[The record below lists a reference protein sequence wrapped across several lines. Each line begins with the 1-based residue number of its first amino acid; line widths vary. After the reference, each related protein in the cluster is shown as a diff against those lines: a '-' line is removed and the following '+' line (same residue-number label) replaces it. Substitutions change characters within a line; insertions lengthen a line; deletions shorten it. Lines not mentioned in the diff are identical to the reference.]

1 LDAIEGGPEARGE
14 ITRLLLEAGEG
25 DRQALDR
32 VLPLVYEQLKT
43 IARQR
48 LRAEKADLT
57 LDTTGLVHEAYL
69 KLVDQ
74 SRVQWKDRGH
84 FFRVAAMAMRR
95 ILVDR
100 ARRHLAEKRGAGA
113 VRLPLESASLSLED
127 RAGAILEVEDA
138 LTRLAAVDERLARVV
153 ECRFFG
159 GLTEEETAEA
169 MGVTARTIRREWVK
183 AKELLRQ
190 LLSGGRAG
198 GEVER
203 DAP

>member
-1 LDAIEGGPEARGE
+1 LDAIEGGHEARGE

-69 KLVDQ
+69 KL
-74 SRVQWKDRGH
+74 
-84 FFRVAAMAMRR
+84 VAAMAMRR

>member
-1 LDAIEGGPEARGE
+1 MDAIEGGPEAQGE

-113 VRLPLESASLSLED
+113 IPVPLESAPLSLED
-127 RAGAILEVEDA
+127 RAGVILEVEDA
-138 LTRLAAVDERLARVV
+138 LTRLAAMDERLARVV

-169 MGVTARTIRREWVK
+169 MGVTGRTIRREWVK

-190 LLSGGRAG
+190 LLLGGRAG
-198 GEVER
+198 DEVEL